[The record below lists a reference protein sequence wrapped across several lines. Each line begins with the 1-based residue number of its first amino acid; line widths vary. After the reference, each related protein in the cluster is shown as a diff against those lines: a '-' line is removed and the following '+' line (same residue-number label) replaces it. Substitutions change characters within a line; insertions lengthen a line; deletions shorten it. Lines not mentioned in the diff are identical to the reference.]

1 MAQQKLGQRYLHS
14 RNAPMV
20 TSKTF
25 LSALT
30 KNDLPCH
37 ELLFLNFQKELYLL
51 LLHKILTIISTSLL
65 KQSVVT
71 FPEDTRIKSN
81 KQLLEIVKCDSRE
94 LTALRRSVFR
104 TQSNIY
110 HGAILQKQL
119 TALRP
124 YAPIWEPCS
133 FAFLKL
139 YPLQLYLPR
148 VTYTYI

>member
-1 MAQQKLGQRYLHS
+1 MAYWKLGQRYFHS

-30 KNDLPCH
+30 KSDLPCH

-71 FPEDTRIKSN
+71 FPENTRIKSN

-124 YAPIWEPCS
+124 YAPIWGPCS
-133 FAFLKL
+133 FAFVKL
-139 YPLQLYLPR
+139 YTLQLYLP
-148 VTYTYI
+148 YLQ